1 MFLTLLNRGGG
12 NLLNSYFVLSVIL
25 VSITATL
32 FKINKDMKTNSII
45 KKVRKELKKDG
56 EIPTQKQIKIT
67 LLRETLNTYNEAN
80 RLIEENGYLM
90 NFNDGKTKGQNP
102 MLKVKFDSL
111 KIIIKLLN
119 DLLDDIEEEDDT
131 DDFIESLLKD

>member
-1 MFLTLLNRGGG
+1 
-12 NLLNSYFVLSVIL
+12 
-25 VSITATL
+25 
-32 FKINKDMKTNSII
+32 MKTNSII

-119 DLLDDIEEEDDT
+119 DLLDDIEEEDDA
-131 DDFIESLLKD
+131 DDFIESLLKG